1 MAGSGGPW
9 GGGGDG
15 PGDDRNGGD
24 GRNGDGRRGDDKRGG
39 GPQLP
44 EIDQL
49 MKKGQEQLRVL
60 MGGKRSTGNGGG
72 SGGGGGSAGGGFLT
86 PQSLFA
92 GAVGLLLIWL
102 YLSFYQVKPE
112 ERSVELFLGKFSG
125 IGEQGLNFAPWP
137 IVSAEII
144 NTSRQNTT
152 EIGTG
157 TGGDLDNG
165 LMLTGDQNIVDIEF
179 EVVWNIND
187 PTKYLFNLK
196 DPEGTIRA
204 VAESAVRDISARS
217 QLMPILNKDRGAIG
231 TMLMQEVQTTLDQY
245 DSGIS
250 VVRVNLLKSDAPA
263 EVIDSFRSV
272 QAAQQQRD
280 QLQKVADAYANKVTA
295 ASRGTAAQTAQEAQA
310 YSARVVNQAEGDAA
324 RFLSI
329 YAEYVKA
336 PEVTRKRLYLETMEQ
351 VLGGMNKVILDGV
364 SGAQGVLPYLRL
376 NDLGKLAP
384 VPAPALDGSVTGGSN

>member
-9 GGGGDG
+9 GGGGKG
-15 PGDDRNGGD
+15 PDDDNKGPRDNNGNRNRPGE
-24 GRNGDGRRGDDKRGG
+24 
-39 GPQLP
+39 GPTVP
-44 EIDQL
+44 EIDRL
-49 MKKGQEQLRVL
+49 VKKGQEQLRVL
-60 MGGKRSTGNGGG
+60 MGGKGTGF
-72 SGGGGGSAGGGFLT
+72 GGGGGGGMGPQGDGPMRWLNR
-86 PQSLFA
+86 QSLSFGVLA
-92 GAVGLLLIWL
+92 AGLLWA
-102 YLSFYQVKPE
+102 YMSFYTVKPE
-112 ERSVELFLGKFSG
+112 ERSVELLFGKFHR
-125 IGEQGLNFAPWP
+125 IAEEGLHFAPWP
-137 IVSAEII
+137 FVTAEIV
-144 NTSRQNTT
+144 NTSGQNTT

-157 TGGDLDNG
+157 MFGDSDNG

-196 DPEGTIRA
+196 EPEDTIRA

-217 QLMPILNKDRGAIG
+217 QLMPILNKDRGTIESQLL
-231 TMLMQEVQTTLDQY
+231 TEVQATLDSY
-245 DSGIS
+245 DSGIT

-263 EVIDSFRSV
+263 EVIDAFRAV

-295 ASRGTAAQTAQEAQA
+295 AARGQASQTAQEAQA
-310 YSARVVNQAEGDAA
+310 YAAQVVNRAEGDAA

-336 PEVTRKRLYLETMEQ
+336 PQVTRERLYLEAMEQ
-351 VLGGMNKVILDGV
+351 VLGGVNKVILATPNG
-364 SGAQGVLPYLRL
+364 QGVVPYLPL

-384 VPAPALDGSVTGGSN
+384 MPPAPAPGGSN